1 MTDHEEQSPFKTKGF
16 IFGAVLFV
24 LLMLAAP
31 IIGMTSS
38 RGGGDGKATPAA
50 TSPPADVPQIAAADK
65 SVCGLPGYDESGTLE
80 AAPEA
85 TWAFVGT
92 IAAPSTEQAGP
103 GVIGDDGLRSCYAHT
118 VDGAVLAVAN
128 IWAMGSDGRLSA
140 LTLDKMTEPGPGRD
154 AAMAANIPQANN
166 GLSVQIAG
174 VKLLSYDGK
183 NATVDVAFRTG
194 TGQIASFPSPV
205 TWVDGD
211 WKLVLTD
218 DGQPPLRPA
227 ALQSLGGY
235 LPWEAGK

>member
-1 MTDHEEQSPFKTKGF
+1 MTDHDDDNPFKRKGF

-24 LLMLAAP
+24 ALFLAAAV
-31 IIGMTSS
+31 IGVTSS
-38 RGGGDGKATPAA
+38 LGGGDKETAPVA
-50 TSPPADVPQIAAADK
+50 TSPSSAAPQIAASDK
-65 SVCGLPGYDESGTLE
+65 SVCGLPGYEETGTLD

-92 IAAPSTEQAGP
+92 IAAPATEQAGP

-118 VDGAVLAVAN
+118 VEGAVLAVAN

-140 LTLDKMTEPGPGRD
+140 LALDKMTAPGPGRD